1 VKRRIR
7 RRVAIVCVSLLAA
20 SCRSRSLTAAQAAEL
35 LRQSPLLAGQETIT
49 FSLPRGCFTIPAG
62 RTLRAGDLE
71 RDRRLSESP
80 ALRQELQRSRDLD
93 LLDFDFS
100 PVPATIPAPPEGC
113 EELWS
118 SYRYGP
124 KADEATRVKLVAW
137 RTMMS
142 DKALAAG
149 LSPGFTFVYR
159 KQTLVAIT
167 GTSSQDGD
175 TVLVEYTWQWAP
187 PLDVQQLGARPS
199 AEMPAKAVLKRT
211 AEGWRV
217 AH

>member
-1 VKRRIR
+1 M
-7 RRVAIVCVSLLAA
+7 
-20 SCRSRSLTAAQAAEL
+20 
-35 LRQSPLLAGQETIT
+35 T
-49 FSLPRGCFTIPAG
+49 FTLPRGCFTIPAG
-62 RTLRAGDLE
+62 RNFRAGDLE

-100 PVPATIPAPPEGC
+100 PVDATVTAPPEGC
-113 EELWS
+113 EQLWA
-118 SYRYGP
+118 SYHYGP

-137 RTMMS
+137 RTVMS

-167 GTSSQDGD
+167 ATSPKDDD
-175 TVLVEYTWQWAP
+175 TVLVDYTWQWAP
-187 PLDVQQLGARPS
+187 PLDSAQLGTRPS
-199 AEMPAKAVLKRT
+199 AEMHAKAVLRRT

-217 AH
+217 TN